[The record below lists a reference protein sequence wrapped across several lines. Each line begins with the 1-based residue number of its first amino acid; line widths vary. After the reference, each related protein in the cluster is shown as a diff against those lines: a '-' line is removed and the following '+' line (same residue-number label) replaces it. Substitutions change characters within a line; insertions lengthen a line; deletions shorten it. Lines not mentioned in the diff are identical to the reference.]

1 MPIAIVLVEDTSGQ
15 ANSLCSG
22 LMVVNELNFST
33 TRFTIYH
40 ACTGSDTND
49 DLFIER
55 TTDSTV
61 GEFVDE
67 CGSCAEDA
75 AFWAAHVLTINEEV
89 GVTFCQFCQ
98 CFVNSSQHG

>member
-1 MPIAIVLVEDTSGQ
+1 
-15 ANSLCSG
+15 
-22 LMVVNELNFST
+22 MVVNELNFST

-55 TTDSTV
+55 ATDSTV
-61 GEFVDE
+61 GEFGDE
-67 CGSCAEDA
+67 SGSCAEDT

-98 CFVNSSQHG
+98 CFINSSQHG